1 MSYVIGDTIR
11 LEAIIKDFLGE
22 EEEPGSIS
30 LSVYKEDGTQLLKD
44 ATPEKK
50 DGTIAQYFYDF
61 LIPTSLSA
69 TQSLV
74 AVWSWSGAHKK
85 VIRFKVK
92 PIVK

>member
-22 EEEPGSIS
+22 EEEPASIS
-30 LSVYKEDGTQLLKD
+30 LSVYREDGTQLLKD

-50 DGTIAQYFYDF
+50 DGTTAQYFYDF

-69 TQSLV
+69 IQSLV

-85 VIRFKVK
+85 AMRFKIR